1 MKKFIFT
8 LGLILSLTMFM
19 TEKAHATTY
28 YLNGDLDVPLLIP
41 TDFDPCGSPS
51 VISRGFYTVYFMDG
65 IAYRLTVNYAAWK
78 NAGKPSEIKFRCS

>member
-28 YLNGDLDVPLLIP
+28 YLNGALDVPLLIH
-41 TDFDPCGSPS
+41 TDFDPCCSPS
-51 VISRGFYTVYFMDG
+51 VISRGFYPFFFMVG

-78 NAGKPSEIKFRCS
+78 DA